1 MVGFARLR
9 ETSGRTILPC
19 DPPAFSSRHML
30 CDLVLVGRRTCPI
43 AAPVAWQ
50 RGPIGLPRGRAPEE
64 PPAAQPGATRCPAR
78 CYTYKD
84 AVIDSCNLDFDGCRC
99 DPGRAELAYAF
110 KNSGVKARDPGS
122 RPENEQNKANVLSNV
137 EFYDCKSYASAELL
151 DDIAIVFTAVNEK
164 YVPIYSF
171 FIDSTIFID
180 RVF

>member
-1 MVGFARLR
+1 
-9 ETSGRTILPC
+9 
-19 DPPAFSSRHML
+19 
-30 CDLVLVGRRTCPI
+30 
-43 AAPVAWQ
+43 
-50 RGPIGLPRGRAPEE
+50 
-64 PPAAQPGATRCPAR
+64 
-78 CYTYKD
+78 
-84 AVIDSCNLDFDGCRC
+84 
-99 DPGRAELAYAF
+99 
-110 KNSGVKARDPGS
+110 VKARDPGS